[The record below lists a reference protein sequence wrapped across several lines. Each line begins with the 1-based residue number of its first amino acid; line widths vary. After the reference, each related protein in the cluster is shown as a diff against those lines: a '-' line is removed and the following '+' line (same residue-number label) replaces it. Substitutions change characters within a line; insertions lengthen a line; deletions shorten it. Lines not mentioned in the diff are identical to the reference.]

1 MKSRRECN
9 YTRDLDLETLDSRDK
24 LPAVEPGWAVHM
36 PALPV
41 AAGGGVVSTADFVKV
56 SKGIA
61 P

>member
-24 LPAVEPGWAVHM
+24 LPAVEPRWA
-36 PALPV
+36 A
-41 AAGGGVVSTADFVKV
+41 VSTADFVKV